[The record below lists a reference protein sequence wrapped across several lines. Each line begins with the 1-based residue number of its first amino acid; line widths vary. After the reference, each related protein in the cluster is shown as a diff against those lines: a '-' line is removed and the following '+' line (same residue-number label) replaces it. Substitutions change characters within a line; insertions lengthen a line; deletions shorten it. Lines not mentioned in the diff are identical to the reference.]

1 MNNNQTSHEIQS
13 CKHGKK
19 SFSITSLQA
28 DPNKLRNNKIL
39 SNNIQISRGDSMS
52 RMSYVDKEDYIDQIQ
67 KLKKENNL
75 LRIELKQVK
84 SQLMYYQKEL
94 DSLQSQ
100 CQESDNISVPLQQQ
114 VKIKQL
120 LKTLQQKETE
130 IDQLKKLL
138 KVDQLNE
145 QQEQLQKL
153 RALCEIQKQKLL
165 NSETEI
171 IIPTKTNILRNLEE
185 DNIRLVQIVTALEE
199 KLKGFDSIKKQNTIF
214 QSKIQNQQKLILQLQ
229 LEIRQYKDRDTIF
242 ANKVTQQNKQDNVI
256 QKLTTEINKLSQS
269 SQNQQSQIDNL
280 MSNLQNQQDKY
291 EKIIMEKEEEIL
303 TLRIK
308 IENINKI
315 MIEDHQGLSEQRN
328 RKNSKNTPLFKPSS
342 FANISGNFKLNQD
355 FVLSS
360 QRSQSATHRKKL
372 VLITKQD
379 LQQVIKILKYQLLIN
394 QINLNDIDQH
404 LFCSILQD
412 DDIQLK
418 DLVESIQKS
427 IFKLN
432 YQQAHQLSMY
442 LMDSEDGNE
451 TSSKQRIR
459 SIFKTLVDNY
469 QVPSTQEI
477 ANIKKEL
484 SQIFNEQEFQ
494 MIKSQLIVKYGHQ
507 IKKFQIYDLFEILQ
521 LKDIKLSK
529 QIKEYMEAMFFKLND
544 QTPNVFQIDQLQL
557 IYSNDV

>member
-1 MNNNQTSHEIQS
+1 MNNNQTSHENQS

-52 RMSYVDKEDYIDQIQ
+52 RLSYVDKEDYIDQLQ
-67 KLKKENNL
+67 KLKKDNNV
-75 LRIELKQVK
+75 LRVELKQVK

-100 CQESDNISVPLQQQ
+100 CQESDNISIPLQQQ

-138 KVDQLNE
+138 KMDQLNE

-171 IIPTKTNILRNLEE
+171 IIPSKTNVLRNLEE

-199 KLKGFDSIKKQNTIF
+199 KLKGFDQIKKQNTIF

-242 ANKVTQQNKQDNVI
+242 ASKVTQQNKQENLI

-269 SQNQQSQIDNL
+269 SQNQQTQIDNL
-280 MSNLQNQQDKY
+280 MANLSNQQDKY
-291 EKIIMEKEEEIL
+291 EKIIMEKEEEVL
-303 TLRIK
+303 TLKIK
-308 IENINKI
+308 IENLNK
-315 MIEDHQGLSEQRN
+315 MMNEDHSGLSEQRN
-328 RKNSKNTPLFKPSS
+328 RKNSKHTPLFKPSS

-360 QRSQSATHRKKL
+360 QRSQSATQRKKL

-394 QINLNDIDQH
+394 GITLNNIDQH
-404 LFCSILQD
+404 LFCQISQEED
-412 DDIQLK
+412 VQLK
-418 DLVESIQKS
+418 DLVESLQRS
-427 IFKLN
+427 TFKLN
-432 YQQAHQLSMY
+432 YQQAHQLGLY

-451 TSSKQRIR
+451 TQSKQRIR

-469 QVPSTQEI
+469 QLPSVQEI

-484 SQIFNEQEFQ
+484 SQMFNEQEYQ
-494 MIKSQLIVKYGHQ
+494 QIKSQLVVKFGHQ
-507 IKKFQIYDLFEILQ
+507 IKRLQIYDLFELLQ

-557 IYSNDV
+557 IYCDDV